1 VISIRLSSK
10 QTDCRRCSQVSEERK
25 SSGVQ
30 IFCSFSS
37 PVPTDLARAKP
48 VHFLAINTQ
57 AKSQGNKCTQT
68 DQAWPINIIV
78 ARLERFRSGPVNAEA
93 SPGPFTRWAE
103 QCQNLVEVEE
113 RGDARSALISEF
125 SKSWNSP
132 TGSPRKT
139 KTWST
144 YGCQLQ
150 Y

>member
-25 SSGVQ
+25 SSGVR

-78 ARLERFRSGPVNAEA
+78 ARLERFRSGPVNAEQ
-93 SPGPFTRWAE
+93 F
-103 QCQNLVEVEE
+103 QNLIEVEE

-132 TGSPRKT
+132 TGSSRKT

-144 YGCQLQ
+144 Y
-150 Y
+150 